1 MLMISK
7 EPKICLRREKVNS
20 MVRKRLQPGSTIGR
34 KVVRPPRPP
43 KGKPRDPMI
52 KIKLAPKPSGPPRTK
67 KRPKPKIKGLG
78 SLMGG
83 AAASVLKTAA
93 GALGKKDLDK
103 LKELFKDQK
112 GNIKPRKFRKPVAKM
127 PPSEFRKRRVGFMKK

>member
-1 MLMISK
+1 
-7 EPKICLRREKVNS
+7 

-67 KRPKPKIKGLG
+67 KRPKLKGVPKGIG
-78 SLMGG
+78 SLVGG
-83 AAASVLKTAA
+83 AAGSVLKKAA

-112 GNIKPRKFRKPVAKM
+112 GKIKPRKFRKPIGKM
-127 PPSEFRKRRVGFMKK
+127 PPSEIRKRRVGFMKK

>member
-1 MLMISK
+1 
-7 EPKICLRREKVNS
+7 

-52 KIKLAPKPSGPPRTK
+52 KILLAPKPSGPPRTK

-78 SLMGG
+78 SLVGG

-93 GALGKKDLDK
+93 GKSKPKKKFGPITPKRGKP
-103 LKELFKDQK
+103 Q
-112 GNIKPRKFRKPVAKM
+112 
-127 PPSEFRKRRVGFMKK
+127 FMKRKGK